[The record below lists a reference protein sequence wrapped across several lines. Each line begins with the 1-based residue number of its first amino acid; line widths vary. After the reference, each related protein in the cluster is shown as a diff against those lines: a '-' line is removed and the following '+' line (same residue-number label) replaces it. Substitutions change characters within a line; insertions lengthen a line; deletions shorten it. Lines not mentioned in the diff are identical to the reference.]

1 MIMGAGGQCPPLRRA
16 FFVRYNSMNEKTFYR
31 LLLALVIVCVAVTAA
46 HFAYD
51 VYAYRHCSII
61 YFIAKEV
68 WGHAAP

>member
-1 MIMGAGGQCPPLRRA
+1 
-16 FFVRYNSMNEKTFYR
+16 MNEKTFYR
-31 LLLALVIVCVAVTAA
+31 LLLAVTAA